1 MKSSNRIIIQIVYS
15 IAVVILSLL
24 MFIAIDNVEISG
36 SMPDVCAA
44 IRLVAKAI
52 LAAADLI
59 CITLINLP
67 KGN

>member
-1 MKSSNRIIIQIVYS
+1 MNKSKRIALQVGCS
-15 IAVVILSLL
+15 IAIVIISFL
-24 MFIAIDNVEISG
+24 MFIAIDNVSIESELPGIY
-36 SMPDVCAA
+36 AA
-44 IRLVAKAI
+44 LRLVAKSI